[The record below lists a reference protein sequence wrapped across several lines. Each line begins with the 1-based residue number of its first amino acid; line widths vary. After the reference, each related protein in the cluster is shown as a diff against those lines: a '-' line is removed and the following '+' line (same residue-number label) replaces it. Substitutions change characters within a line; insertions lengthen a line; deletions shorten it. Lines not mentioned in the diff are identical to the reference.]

1 MDTRRAPDDAS
12 EEITALLVSWSEG
25 DRQALDRLMPVVH
38 TELRRLAR
46 RHINR
51 ERRHD
56 WARDHTLQPTAL
68 VHEVFLR
75 LTRGS
80 TVRWQDRAHFYAMAA
95 TLMRRILVDHARA
108 RLFQK
113 RGGGAITVPL
123 DEARARHDTPTLSVV
138 ALDDALTELAR
149 LDPRKSR
156 VIELRFFGGLSLEET
171 AEVLQVSIDTVKRDA
186 RLAKVWLRRELD
198 PAKSR

>member
-1 MDTRRAPDDAS
+1 METRRAPPHDAS
-12 EEITALLVSWSEG
+12 EDITALLVSWSGG

-46 RHINR
+46 RHMDR
-51 ERRHD
+51 ER
-56 WARDHTLQPTAL
+56 RDHTLQPTAL

-80 TVRWQDRAHFYAMAA
+80 TVRWQDRAHFYAIAA

-108 RLFQK
+108 RQFQK
-113 RGGGAITVPL
+113 RGGGAIAVPL

-138 ALDDALTELAR
+138 ALDDALNELAR
-149 LDPRKSR
+149 INPRKSR

-186 RLAKVWLRRELD
+186 RLAKAWLRRELD
-198 PAKSR
+198 PARRA

>member
-1 MDTRRAPDDAS
+1 MEPRRPPPDTS

-25 DRQALDRLMPVVH
+25 DREALDQLMPVVH

-46 RHINR
+46 RHMDR
-51 ERRHD
+51 ER
-56 WARDHTLQPTAL
+56 RDHTLQPTAL

-75 LTRGS
+75 LTRGN
-80 TVRWQDRAHFYAMAA
+80 TVRWQNRAHFYAIAA

-108 RLFQK
+108 RQFQK
-113 RGGGAITVPL
+113 RGAGVITVPL
-123 DEARARHDTPTLSVV
+123 NEALARHATKTLSVV
-138 ALDDALTELAR
+138 ALDDALNELAR

-186 RLAKVWLRRELD
+186 RLAKVWLWRELD
-198 PAKSR
+198 PARRA